1 MIRIFIYLGFF
12 VSYISCEEEGSLI
25 EEPFFSYLKS
35 PNITID
41 TIKKAP
47 NIWEY
52 GFKFKPLKSGYI
64 KALGVKL
71 PTAGNFKVKLYDLT
85 LNSIVLDTMIQAPFV
100 NSESFID
107 VAPIPLNGNTE
118 YGVSLVADV
127 FFKVRQNNSL
137 EFLFP
142 QDIGSIKVIGFFEEK
157 CGSNGCLNFPDV
169 SNSLVI
175 APCVSFKFNSN

>member
-1 MIRIFIYLGFF
+1 MIRLLFSIGVLFNF
-12 VSYISCEEEGSLI
+12 ISCKEDNSVL

-35 PNITID
+35 PNIIID

-157 CGSNGCLNFPDV
+157 CGSNGCPNFPV
-169 SNSLVI
+169 ISNSLVI